1 MPRSKYPTRKCW
13 GEYTEGKAPTICLE
27 GKDNRTGSHGALH
40 SATGTLIEE
49 KHFGKEMSYKDA
61 RCMVIDEVALM
72 YGCDKSCLKAQLD
85 KAYQDAYTCGDL
97 TLQKSMQVMGCYKR

>member
-1 MPRSKYPTRKCW
+1 MLG

-85 KAYQDAYTCGDL
+85 KSYQDAYTCGDL
-97 TLQKSMQVMGCYKR
+97 TLQKSMQVMGVL